1 MYFWHQ
7 LIMLKQNLQQKLL
20 QKLSPQQIQ
29 FIKLLQVPTVS
40 LDTRIKEELEE
51 NPALEDLSLTNLNE
65 PEEQYPDRDPEDDNF
80 NSDEEKGE
88 ADEFNIEDYLQEDNV
103 NDYGSRYDQ
112 NGDDEDDRK
121 EIPIAV
127 QSSFFESLQQQL
139 DLLPLSDKDFRIG
152 KQIIGSLDDDGYL
165 RRPITSLTDDL
176 AFSQNINAEDEEVE
190 DMLKVI
196 QGFDPAGV
204 GARSLQECLLIQLRK
219 KDGDPIIKKAMM
231 VVEHYLDEFTRKHYD
246 KLEKQLNMQSD
257 ELRGVVNEILKLNP
271 KPGDSNEVN
280 TKQMQVIPDFHI
292 INNDGFLILTLNSKN
307 APELRVSRSYQ
318 EMFEHYEKASQR
330 DKKLKEAVQFV
341 KQKLDSA
348 KWFIDAIKQ
357 RQQTLLK
364 TMNAI
369 MQYQYEFFLTGND
382 KNLKPMILK
391 DIADRINMDISTVS
405 RVANS
410 KYVQTEFG
418 TFLLK
423 SFFSEAIQTESGEEV
438 SNKEVKKILEE
449 HIGAED
455 KQHPLADEKLT
466 EILKDA
472 GYNIARRTV
481 AKYREQMNIPVARLR
496 KEL

>member
-1 MYFWHQ
+1 
-7 LIMLKQNLQQKLL
+7 MLKQNLQQKLL

-65 PEEQYPDRDPEDDNF
+65 PEDQYADRDEDESYDN
-80 NSDEEKGE
+80 NEEKGE
-88 ADEFNIEDYLQEDNV
+88 LDEFNIEDYLQEDNV
-103 NDYGSRYDQ
+103 NEYGSRYDQ
-112 NGDDEDDRK
+112 NGEDEDERK

-127 QSSFFESLQQQL
+127 QSSFFESLLQQL
-139 DLLPLSDKDFRIG
+139 DLLPLSDKDFMIG
-152 KQIIGSLDDDGYL
+152 RQIIGSLDDDGYL
-165 RRPITSLTDDL
+165 RRPTTSLTDDL
-176 AFSQNINAEDEEVE
+176 AFSQNVFAEDEEVE

-196 QGFDPAGV
+196 QGFDPPGV

-219 KDGDPIIKKAMM
+219 KDAGDPVIKKAIQ

-246 KLEKQLNMQSD
+246 KLEKSLNMSSN
-257 ELRGVVNEILKLNP
+257 ELRAVVNEILKLNP

-280 TKQMQVIPDFHI
+280 TKQLQVIPDFHI
-292 INNDGFLILTLNSKN
+292 INNDGVLILTLNSKN
-307 APELRVSRSYQ
+307 APELRISRSYQ
-318 EMFEHYEKASQR
+318 EMFEHYDKASQR

-369 MQYQYEFFLTGND
+369 MQYQYEFFLTGD
-382 KNLKPMILK
+382 DRNLKPMILK

-410 KYVQTEFG
+410 KYVQTEYG

-449 HIGAED
+449 HIGNED
-455 KQHPLADEKLT
+455 KNHPLADEKLT

-496 KEL
+496 REL